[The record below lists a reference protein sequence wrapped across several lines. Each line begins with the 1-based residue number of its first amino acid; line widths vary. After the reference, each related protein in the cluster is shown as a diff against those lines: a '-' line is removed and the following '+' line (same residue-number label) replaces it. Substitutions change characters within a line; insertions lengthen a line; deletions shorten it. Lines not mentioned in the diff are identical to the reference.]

1 MTETTKQHFDWV
13 NVHPMPQAIDED
25 VVARFLALDDLSAT
39 VADALDA
46 LGIDGCVGSSTLVP
60 TLPSERIV
68 GRAITLRNSP
78 SRVDTFKAVTEGN
91 WLMAE
96 IHAVEV
102 ALPGDV
108 VVVSG
113 LPEVSNMGG
122 IVAAMARRGQLAGA
136 VVDGAVRDVGQSR
149 RRGFPIW
156 TRDITPKTGKWRGM
170 SVEINGTI
178 SLAGVTVEAGDLVV
192 ADETG
197 VCFIPSGVIN
207 DVIDRCES
215 IDREEAKM
223 FDDIAAGL
231 PMSEVIKQLFGIHGA
246 H

>member
-1 MTETTKQHFDWV
+1 MSETTKQHFDWV
-13 NVHPMPQAIDED
+13 DVHPMPAPVEMD
-25 VVARFLALDDLSAT
+25 VIARFQALDDLSAT

-46 LGIDGCVGSSTLVP
+46 LGINGCVGSSTLLP
-60 TLPSERIV
+60 TLPNERIV
-68 GRAITLRNSP
+68 GRAITLRNAP
-78 SRVDTFKAVTEGN
+78 GRVDTYKAVTDGN

-96 IHAVEV
+96 VHAVEV
-102 ALPGDV
+102 AQPGDV

-122 IVAAMARRGQLAGA
+122 IVAALARRGEIAGA

-156 TRDITPKTGKWRGM
+156 TRDITPRTGKWRGT

-197 VCFIPSGVIN
+197 VCFIPHALIDEVIA
-207 DVIDRCES
+207 RCEA
-215 IDREEAKM
+215 IDSKEAKM
-223 FDDIAAGL
+223 FADIADGL
-231 PMSEVIKQLFGIHGA
+231 PMSDVVRQLYGLA
-246 H
+246 

>member
-1 MTETTKQHFDWV
+1 MTVTKQHFDWV
-13 NVHPMPQAIDED
+13 DVHPMPQPVNDELI
-25 VVARFLALDDLSAT
+25 ARFRALDDLSAT

-60 TLPSERIV
+60 TLPDERIV
-68 GRAITLRNSP
+68 GRAITMRNVP
-78 SRVDTFKAVTEGN
+78 SRMDTYRAVTDGS

-96 IHAVEV
+96 VHAVEV
-102 ALPGDV
+102 ARPGDV
-108 VVVSG
+108 VVISG

-122 IVAAMARRGQLAGA
+122 IVAALAMRGDLAGA

-156 TRDITPKTGKWRGM
+156 SRDITPATGKWRGT

-178 SLAGVTVEAGDLVV
+178 AVGGVTVEAGDLVV

-197 VCFIPSGVIN
+197 VCFIPHTVVDEVI
-207 DVIDRCES
+207 VYCEN
-215 IDREEAKM
+215 IDREEARM
-223 FDDIAAGL
+223 FADIAAGL
-231 PMSEVIKQLFGIHGA
+231 PMSQVIEQLYKLR
-246 H
+246 